1 MSSAVY
7 PLGMNSMPASGYTHQ
22 STYYNKQ
29 YIPWKGTGP
38 NSFPV
43 GTAPGHIRP
52 LTNND
57 PGNNFQTGFG
67 LARPIKHYRKGRVIP
82 PQPISGVPNLIVK
95 NPYGGN
101 ILNINE
107 NALINYNLNRFVKSS
122 TAIPLGG
129 SSSSS
134 GLLNDMLGAPGSYL
148 VKQNTCKESNTNSN
162 NLNNNNWQ
170 QVYTDYTNPDLNIY
184 TSETGQYLLT
194 TNLLTTTI
202 LVSNDYGNTWTQKT
216 LPNLIVPSDFA
227 IVASAAISSTGQ
239 YQVVS
244 SSTDNNT
251 GTLITYYSN
260 DYGNTW
266 VESDITLPDN
276 NGYILFYSIKMTSDG
291 QTVLIG
297 ITSVNNQISYLYKSI
312 DNGQTYNSIYNNSS
326 LFILDIANSSD
337 TKYITI
343 AGQDFSNQGVVYTSN
358 NYGSSFTLQTL
369 PPSNAYL
376 HNVMS
381 SNGKYQIVSGFN
393 SNNIYYSDD
402 YGNTWKVNSGL
413 PFLLWNG
420 LTMTGD
426 GSITL
431 ALGYNTNGQGS
442 IYISKDYGATWSFLG
457 NPPGVQAQLNIFYY
471 TSGIVISSDGSKV
484 AYTTTRVTTTS
495 SQNFIP
501 PSQIFILNN
510 PNLLSLDCNQ
520 SITEN
525 CKTCEGI
532 GIVASYKPNTTFLE
546 ENPEPNTQ
554 NPVLCC
560 NDELKAKRRAI
571 YASTNLNKNYY
582 TTTKQYLQ
590 NRCKTYEQK
599 AFNFLSYRTNDTGSY
614 NNNNDNNPYYI
625 SVDGNNKP
633 KPGGPLSLA
642 NTYLANCQLNA
653 QLYEGSENAFIYQ
666 MLGILLNENIITQT
680 ELKEFNNTNINSIQ
694 GFFNW
699 ILQLPEPQRKS
710 AIVVFE
716 TFINNPYWGMPPS
729 GPTNPTGCQLTVYK
743 PNNYQYAKQ
752 GAVSSSTRVLKLN
765 VDTISTNAASIQNYN
780 NTGPQLVTAN
790 ELYTGDNNNYTNLLK
805 NKTPIQCNLPWPINF
820 SQSGKYQNK
829 KFCSY
834 TKQLPQYQVPISQPS
849 PYRYFPG
856 TVFNSNHYSQ
866 SPNTYN
872 TTTGS
877 AAY

>member
-29 YIPWKGTGP
+29 YIPWKGTGL

-82 PQPISGVPNLIVK
+82 PQPITGVPNLIVK

-134 GLLNDMLGAPGSYL
+134 GLLNDMLGAPGSFT
-148 VKQNTCKESNTNSN
+148 VK
-162 NLNNNNWQ
+162 LN
-170 QVYTDYTNPDLNIY
+170 PLN
-184 TSETGQYLLT
+184 EVDGT
-194 TNLLTTTI
+194 TQMI
-202 LVSNDYGNTWTQKT
+202 
-216 LPNLIVPSDFA
+216 
-227 IVASAAISSTGQ
+227 
-239 YQVVS
+239 
-244 SSTDNNT
+244 
-251 GTLITYYSN
+251 
-260 DYGNTW
+260 
-266 VESDITLPDN
+266 
-276 NGYILFYSIKMTSDG
+276 
-291 QTVLIG
+291 
-297 ITSVNNQISYLYKSI
+297 
-312 DNGQTYNSIYNNSS
+312 
-326 LFILDIANSSD
+326 
-337 TKYITI
+337 
-343 AGQDFSNQGVVYTSN
+343 
-358 NYGSSFTLQTL
+358 
-369 PPSNAYL
+369 
-376 HNVMS
+376 
-381 SNGKYQIVSGFN
+381 
-393 SNNIYYSDD
+393 
-402 YGNTWKVNSGL
+402 
-413 PFLLWNG
+413 
-420 LTMTGD
+420 
-426 GSITL
+426 
-431 ALGYNTNGQGS
+431 
-442 IYISKDYGATWSFLG
+442 
-457 NPPGVQAQLNIFYY
+457 
-471 TSGIVISSDGSKV
+471 
-484 AYTTTRVTTTS
+484 
-495 SQNFIP
+495 
-501 PSQIFILNN
+501 
-510 PNLLSLDCNQ
+510 
-520 SITEN
+520 EN

-625 SVDGNNKP
+625 SVDGNNKL

-752 GAVSSSTRVLKLN
+752 GAVSSSTRLLKLN

-790 ELYTGDNNNYTNLLK
+790 ELYAGDDNNYTNLLK

-820 SQSGKYQNK
+820 SQSGKYKNK